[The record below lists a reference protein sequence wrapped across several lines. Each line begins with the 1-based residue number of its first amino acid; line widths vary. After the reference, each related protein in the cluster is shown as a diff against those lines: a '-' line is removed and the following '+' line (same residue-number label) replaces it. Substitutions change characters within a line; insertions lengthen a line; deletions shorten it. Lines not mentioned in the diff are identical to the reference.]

1 MWLMYDEKNQ
11 PIKSTYA
18 ENIVL
23 PVIDIPSNAKSIR
36 VTYFVSDVNEIQLE
50 DGTQHTDYEPFKYVV
65 SDEYD
70 TLNRPAIEK
79 INSMIGT
86 KSSNI
91 LYGKKWCPFGDSF
104 TEWTTE
110 VIQNGKYKG
119 EYKTYP
125 FIIALRNGIEIDK
138 RFFRSGRTMAY
149 PSDHTF
155 TNSATCPSCDGYYQ
169 NIPEDADYITIML
182 GINDVNHANGSGV
195 TPDGE
200 DATGVITLGT
210 VDDTTTE
217 TYCGAY
223 NTVLSW
229 LRENRPFA
237 HVGIIVTNGT
247 TREDYTNA
255 QIALAKKWGYP
266 YINLNGDERTPAM
279 IRCWNSN
286 MSEELKT
293 KLAMIQGADYPSNT
307 HPNAKAHEYESTFI
321 EAWMRTL

>member
-1 MWLMYDEKNQ
+1 M
-11 PIKSTYA
+11 
-18 ENIVL
+18 
-23 PVIDIPSNAKSIR
+23 
-36 VTYFVSDVNEIQLE
+36 
-50 DGTQHTDYEPFKYVV
+50 
-65 SDEYD
+65 
-70 TLNRPAIEK
+70 
-79 INSMIGT
+79 
-86 KSSNI
+86 
-91 LYGKKWCPFGDSF
+91 YGKKWCPCGDSF

-110 VIQNGKYKG
+110 VIQDGKYKG
-119 EYKTYP
+119 SYKTYP
-125 FIIALRNGIEIDK
+125 FIIALRNGMEIDK

-149 PSDHTF
+149 PPDGTF
-155 TNSATCPSCDGYYQ
+155 SNSLTAPNVEWNYK
-169 NIPEDADYITIML
+169 NIPSDADYITIML
-182 GINDVNHANGSGV
+182 GINDVNHANGSGT

-210 VDDTTTE
+210 INDTTPE

-321 EAWMRTL
+321 EAWLRTL